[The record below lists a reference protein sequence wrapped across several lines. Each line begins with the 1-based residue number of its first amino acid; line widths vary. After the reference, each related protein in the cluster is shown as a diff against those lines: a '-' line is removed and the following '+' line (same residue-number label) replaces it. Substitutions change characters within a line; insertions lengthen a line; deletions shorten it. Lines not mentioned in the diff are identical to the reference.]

1 MKSKYE
7 ELVNQNKSSHAIA
20 KELGISQ
27 TTVRYWLK
35 KYNLKTKIKHSC
47 YSYESDTIDA
57 TKKKCPQC
65 QEIKLISNENFY
77 IRKKSGKPHAWC
89 KKCND
94 RIAHQKQLQRKKQA
108 VEYKGGKCCV
118 CGYNKYIGALDFH
131 HLNPDEKEF
140 NIAELRSYEWKTIQK
155 EVDKCILVCRN
166 CHAEIHGGLVKDE
179 LLVVA
184 PGLEPGTSPL

>member
-47 YSYESDTIDA
+47 YSYESDNIDT

-65 QEIKLISNENFY
+65 QEIKLINSENFY
-77 IRKKSGKPHAWC
+77 IRKQSGKPHAWC

-94 RIAHQKQLQRKKQA
+94 KIAYQRQKEIKQKA
-108 VEYKGGKCCV
+108 VDYKGGKCCV
-118 CGYNKYIGALDFH
+118 CGYNRYAGALEFH
-131 HLNPDEKEF
+131 HLDAQTKDY
-140 NIAELRSYEWKTIQK
+140 NISDLKSYSMNKIKSEL
-155 EVDKCILVCRN
+155 DKCILVCRN
-166 CHAEIHGGLVKDE
+166 CHAEIHGK
-179 LLVVA
+179 VVLRE
-184 PGLEPGTSPL
+184 GFEPPTPPL